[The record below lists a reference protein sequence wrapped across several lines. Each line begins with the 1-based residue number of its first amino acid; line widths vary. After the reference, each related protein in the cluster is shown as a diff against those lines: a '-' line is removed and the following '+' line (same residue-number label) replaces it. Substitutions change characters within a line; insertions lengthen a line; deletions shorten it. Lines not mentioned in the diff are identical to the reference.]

1 MRMPIEAASSALPGD
16 RVGAGLLSRVSPL
29 VWRLQI
35 AGLLTIAATTYFPAL
50 SHLQE
55 YAFFTLLAIA
65 LGTALAE
72 GRSLGFRSPMHL
84 PIALLLGWV
93 LLSVPFAV
101 DPSYSFAEWRKLA
114 AKILLFYW
122 AVHVWRIALQQG
134 GARMN
139 EALLAALAVGAL
151 GLSLYALPDFWHR
164 GGTWTDRPIRAQA
177 PWSDY
182 NWLSTYM
189 VMTFPLLAAA
199 AWCAPQRWM
208 RWSAAAV
215 ALLALLAQ
223 LASYTRAGWL
233 GVLAQAVAAGFLL
246 ERRRLVAIVVIGAV
260 VVVAVLLGLGAAG
273 YHQDTLHPWT
283 LETRMAVWGVMLQE
297 IGEHP
302 LVGVGYGT
310 NTLMTRLGDHP
321 EALKAGGSHNF
332 FLMVAMGSG
341 LPALLFL
348 VWAMAAGAKE
358 CVRLSRRPGLDR
370 FTWALLLATAL
381 MIIGFAVRNGF
392 DTMFNGSL
400 ACLFWL
406 LLAVAVAQEPAP
418 SAARAGTVPASWER
432 EAA

>member
-1 MRMPIEAASSALPGD
+1 MRMPIDAASSPILAD
-16 RVGAGLLSRVSPL
+16 HVGEGLLGRISPI

-35 AGLLTIAATTYFPAL
+35 AGLLTMAVTTQFPAW

-55 YAFFTLLAIA
+55 YAFFTLLAVA

-72 GRSLGFRSPMHL
+72 GRPLVFPSPLHL

-122 AVHVWRIALQQG
+122 AVGVWRIALQQG
-134 GARMN
+134 GPRMN
-139 EALLAALAVGAL
+139 ERLLLAL
-151 GLSLYALPDFWHR
+151 GFGSMVLSLYALPDFWQR
-164 GGTWTDRPIRAQA
+164 GGTWADRPVRAQA
-177 PWSDY
+177 PSSDY

-189 VMTFPLLAAA
+189 VMSLPLLMAA

-208 RWSAAAV
+208 RWASAGV

-223 LASYTRAGWL
+223 ISSYTRAGWL
-233 GVLAQAVAAGFLL
+233 GLLAQAVTAGLL
-246 ERRRLVAIVVIGAV
+246 LGRRRLVVTAVIAAMV
-260 VVVAVLLGLGAAG
+260 LVAVLLGLGAAG

-283 LETRMAVWGVMLQE
+283 LEARVAVWGLMLQE
-297 IGEHP
+297 IAEHP

-310 NTLMTRLGDHP
+310 DTFMTRLGHHP
-321 EALKAGGSHNF
+321 ETLKAGGSHNF

-341 LPALLFL
+341 LPALFFL
-348 VWAMAAGAKE
+348 AWTMTAGAKE

-370 FTWALLLATAL
+370 FTWALLLAIAL

-392 DTMFNGSL
+392 DAMFNGSL

-406 LLAVAVAQEPAP
+406 LLAVAIAQERTPKP
-418 SAARAGTVPASWER
+418 VRAGAVRTIGEQ